1 MQEETKEWA
10 GLECLEVDPTVEKN
24 LVLDESGI
32 SKWRMDSLIN
42 SVGTAR

>member
-1 MQEETKEWA
+1 MQKETKEWA
-10 GLECLEVDPTVEKN
+10 GLECPEIDPTVQKN